1 MQPFLRRREGFCC
14 ILRYN
19 EEYRKSIRNQSEKD
33 VIALSKDW
41 SQESALLYEI
51 YRVNNAINTTFDAYI
66 SISQSRFEI
75 LALIYNES
83 EISQSDL
90 QRKVTLDK
98 AAVARH
104 LKQLEENKI
113 VTRRKKDG
121 DNRSV
126 FVQLT
131 DAGREMIETS
141 QKEKEQFANEL
152 LAEIGEADLDS
163 LRKTL
168 AQLNKNVERMKQRG

>member
-1 MQPFLRRREGFCC
+1 M
-14 ILRYN
+14 
-19 EEYRKSIRNQSEKD
+19 
-33 VIALSKDW
+33 
-41 SQESALLYEI
+41 SQDGSHESALLYEI

-75 LALIYNES
+75 LALIHNES

-104 LKQLEENKI
+104 LKQLEENQI
-113 VTRRKKDG
+113 VIRRKKDG

-126 FVQLT
+126 FVRLT
-131 DAGREMIETS
+131 EAGKAMIEQS
-141 QKEKEQFANEL
+141 QKEKMDFAKEL
-152 LAEIGEADLDS
+152 LANIGAAELEN
-163 LRKTL
+163 LRTTL
-168 AQLNKNVERMKQRG
+168 AQLNKNVERLKRQS

>member
-1 MQPFLRRREGFCC
+1 MVLNR
-14 ILRYN
+14 
-19 EEYRKSIRNQSEKD
+19 
-33 VIALSKDW
+33 DW
-41 SQESALLYEI
+41 SHESALLYEI

-131 DAGREMIETS
+131 EAGKAMIEQS
-141 QKEKEQFANEL
+141 QKEKEHFAKEL
-152 LAEIGEADLDS
+152 LTDIEEAELAQLK
-163 LRKTL
+163 KTL
-168 AQLNKNVERMKQRG
+168 AQLNRNIERMKKQD

>member
-1 MQPFLRRREGFCC
+1 M
-14 ILRYN
+14 
-19 EEYRKSIRNQSEKD
+19 
-33 VIALSKDW
+33 LSRDW

-75 LALIYNES
+75 LALIYNET
-83 EISQSDL
+83 EISQGDL

-104 LKQLEENKI
+104 LKQLEENRI

-131 DAGREMIETS
+131 EAGKAMIEQS
-141 QKEKEQFANEL
+141 QKEKEHFAKEL
-152 LAEIGEADLDS
+152 LTEIEESELAQ

-168 AQLNKNVERMKQRG
+168 ARLNRNIERMKKQGGS

>member
-1 MQPFLRRREGFCC
+1 M
-14 ILRYN
+14 
-19 EEYRKSIRNQSEKD
+19 
-33 VIALSKDW
+33 VLSQDW
-41 SQESALLYEI
+41 SHESALLYEI

-104 LKQLEENKI
+104 LKQLEENEI

-131 DAGREMIETS
+131 EAGKAMIEQS
-141 QKEKEQFANEL
+141 QKEKEYFAKEL
-152 LAEIGEADLDS
+152 LTDIGEAELAQ
-163 LRKTL
+163 LKKTL
-168 AQLNKNVERMKQRG
+168 AQLNHNIERMKKQG

>member
-1 MQPFLRRREGFCC
+1 M

-19 EEYRKSIRNQSEKD
+19 KRYRKPVRNKSEKD
-33 VIALSKDW
+33 VMVLSKDW

-141 QKEKEQFANEL
+141 QKEKEHFANEL
-152 LAEIGEADLDS
+152 LADMGEAE
-163 LRKTL
+163 L
-168 AQLNKNVERMKQRG
+168 AQLKKTLVRLNHNIERMRKQN